1 MTHPSVNS
9 IVERRKRFNR
19 WFVENHAD
27 PDHKF
32 SHMPSWLKADLRKAW
47 DAATAE
53 AATIISELQA
63 EVEDLRKYC
72 SAAANDY
79 HGMLVAMERTIVP
92 TLAEAFKSTAKELR
106 ETSEF
111 MRLAAEGRASGLI
124 YDDELSK
131 AKSKLLAA
139 ESSLSRIKEE
149 TIEECAKVAEMHVS
163 SPEERDAD
171 SNVQFHEG
179 RDYAAEC
186 IASAIRS
193 LDKNCSGKMAESGH
207 SAPTRERE

>member
-9 IVERRKRFNR
+9 IVERLQENAVYVAPLGSASGDAR
-19 WFVENHAD
+19 WTA
-27 PDHKF
+27 
-32 SHMPSWLKADLRKAW
+32 AQALR
-47 DAATAE
+47 E

-63 EVEDLRKYC
+63 ERDNLRKYC

-131 AKSKLLAA
+131 AKSKLAAA

-149 TIEECAKVAEMHVS
+149 TIEECARIAEQTGNFGDYR
-163 SPEERDAD
+163 RDELTAD
-171 SNVQFHEG
+171 YGQPRFDMMN
-179 RDYAAEC
+179 A

-193 LDKNCSGKMAESGH
+193 LGSTGGAEKTAECNH
-207 SAPTRERE
+207 RPFY